1 MKNTLIICIVIC
13 FIFLVVF
20 LVGLF
25 GNLRERENDE
35 LDNGEYT
42 SICTIEYNDGE
53 DTVSTKTTTNYNKNK
68 IDNNMKVDTTYTF
81 EDQNEFEEKIK
92 SLEEN
97 SILYEANKD
106 VSYEY
111 KINKKRKTYTI
122 TLIYSKIEI
131 NKNTRNRYKM
141 DKIVRDSENNDE
153 TCDLIGITRRE
164 LGV

>member
-1 MKNTLIICIVIC
+1 
-13 FIFLVVF
+13 
-20 LVGLF
+20 
-25 GNLRERENDE
+25 
-35 LDNGEYT
+35 
-42 SICTIEYNDGE
+42 
-53 DTVSTKTTTNYNKNK
+53 
-68 IDNNMKVDTTYTF
+68 MKVDTTYTF

-153 TCDLIGITRRE
+153 KCDLIGITRRE